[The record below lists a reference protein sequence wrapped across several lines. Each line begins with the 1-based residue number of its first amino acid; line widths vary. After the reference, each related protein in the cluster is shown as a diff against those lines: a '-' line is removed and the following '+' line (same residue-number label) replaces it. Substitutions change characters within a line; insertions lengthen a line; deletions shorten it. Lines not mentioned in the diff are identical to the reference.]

1 MYNFEDIPLGVGL
14 ALKLAYMGFGWR
26 LRGCMILLLHLLGLG
41 AHVCIEHLT

>member
-14 ALKLAYMGFGWR
+14 ALKLAHMGFGWR